1 MRLRTMLLVT
11 SSGTYSP
18 ASMKRCASLPRGV
31 PWETLARKMSP
42 VEIAGIPKC
51 SATNLAWVPLPAP
64 GGPISTSL
72 IGRRWS
78 SRREGGATCRNPSS
92 QESFVVALL
101 QLALDLLH
109 RVQRDAD
116 HDEDRGAAEGEVLVG
131 VDEDQRDQRDERH
144 EPEVQ
149 SPGERDA
156 GQDVGQVVL
165 GRLARPDPGDEA
177 AVLLHVVRHLF
188 RVEGD
193 RHVEV
198 GEEDDQQEV
207 ADHVERVVTAHEVL

>member
-1 MRLRTMLLVT
+1 
-11 SSGTYSP
+11 
-18 ASMKRCASLPRGV
+18 
-31 PWETLARKMSP
+31 MSP

-51 SATNLAWVPLPAP
+51 WATNLAWVPLPAP

-72 IGRRWS
+72 T
-78 SRREGGATCRNPSS
+78 GGTAPSS

-156 GQDVGQVVL
+156 GQDVGQVV
-165 GRLARPDPGDEA
+165 
-177 AVLLHVVRHLF
+177 
-188 RVEGD
+188 
-193 RHVEV
+193 
-198 GEEDDQQEV
+198 
-207 ADHVERVVTAHEVL
+207 